1 MGLSDV
7 RRVLAPLV
15 LRPVM
20 LGCAEVGYREQPGAN
35 VVAISYSRIVLGHE
49 PADYLTDHNL
59 KSTPRRTW
67 ERIAAMVED
76 VRPET
81 PILAS
86 VAAPANETLAA
97 RL

>member
-20 LGCAEVGYREQPGAN
+20 LGCADVGYWEQPGAN

-49 PADYLTDHNL
+49 PAPYLTDHNL

-76 VRPET
+76 ARPET